1 MNTKRRGFLKAGTS
15 ASIGLGIPD
24 IIPSSALGNDGRPA
38 PSNRVVMAG
47 IGLGN
52 KGNGDQQD
60 FLRHKEVQYVA
71 VCDVRDKILNIAKNR
86 TDSKYGNKDCE
97 AYVDYREVISRDD
110 IDAVHIATPDH
121 WHAQMVIDACRHGK
135 DVFCQKPETRTIE
148 EGPLMVD
155 AVHRYGRIF
164 SGGSQRVMEDY
175 SSVVMRCWGGHFG
188 NVKSINVQVGP
199 MSKACNLEPQSIPDD
214 INWELWL
221 GPAPWAPYNSN
232 RCDGNFETS
241 GNSWRSYSD
250 YSGGGLTD
258 WGAHHFGGATFALDV
273 RDLQP
278 EEIILQEDEGQKHI
292 TFKYPNGKQITHNR
306 PRTGNMRVSGTNEK
320 VDPKNEPIPVYADND
335 GKGGRGSIDGDFIQC
350 VKTRKQPFRKI
361 EHVINTMALP
371 LFASIAYTV
380 NRSLKWDS
388 NKQEFIGDNEAN
400 RLTSVARREPWQ
412 L

>member
-1 MNTKRRGFLKAGTS
+1 MGS
-15 ASIGLGIPD
+15 EMCI
-24 IIPSSALGNDGRPA
+24 
-38 PSNRVVMAG
+38 
-47 IGLGN
+47 
-52 KGNGDQQD
+52 
-60 FLRHKEVQYVA
+60 
-71 VCDVRDKILNIAKNR
+71 RDR
-86 TDSKYGNKDCE
+86 
-97 AYVDYREVISRDD
+97 
-110 IDAVHIATPDH
+110 
-121 WHAQMVIDACRHGK
+121 
-135 DVFCQKPETRTIE
+135 
-148 EGPLMVD
+148 
-155 AVHRYGRIF
+155 
-164 SGGSQRVMEDY
+164 RVMEDY

-306 PRTGNMRVSGTNEK
+306 PRTGNMRAVSYTHL
-320 VDPKNEPIPVYADND
+320 
-335 GKGGRGSIDGDFIQC
+335 
-350 VKTRKQPFRKI
+350 T
-361 EHVINTMALP
+361 LP
-371 LFASIAYTV
+371 TKRIV
-380 NRSLKWDS
+380 
-388 NKQEFIGDNEAN
+388 
-400 RLTSVARREPWQ
+400 
-412 L
+412 